1 MNRCE
6 EGAEKTT
13 DSRRCETRNGAAGG
27 GLPVVG
33 QEGGAEGGVGQGYQW
48 EMASGLENMLP
59 EQFGG
64 FTDNIRG
71 SLKPWK
77 QARLPYV
84 DKPRSYTSEALKAL

>member
-1 MNRCE
+1 
-6 EGAEKTT
+6 
-13 DSRRCETRNGAAGG
+13 
-27 GLPVVG
+27 
-33 QEGGAEGGVGQGYQW
+33 
-48 EMASGLENMLP
+48 MASGLENMLP